1 MGVRPNGFVG
11 RHRSD
16 RPTAFDLNWPVDVSF
31 GRGALRNL
39 ATVIA
44 ARPERRVLLVTS
56 PSFGARSSLLD
67 TLARHLDGRE
77 MRVFDGIKATP
88 DIDAVQ
94 GVIDFARASRVEA
107 VIGMGG
113 GSVMDAAKT
122 AALLARTQWDLRTY
136 LQEEPDTPPTPLH
149 TILIPT
155 TAGSGSEVTRWATI
169 WDTAGKRKLS
179 VTLPRLPHRL
189 ALLDPELTLTL
200 PPLQTAISGADALA
214 HAMEAYW
221 SKNANPVSDSLA
233 LAAVH
238 RISTHLFRA
247 QQEPMN
253 LEHRSEM
260 LLASLLAGLAF
271 SQTQT
276 AAAHAISYPLT
287 SHFGIPH
294 GQATAISLPVLLG
307 FNAEVAPDLFAPLC
321 RVLGAASV
329 PEAQDRLRW
338 LLEQVGL
345 KTRLR
350 DLGIPCHAQPLLAQ
364 AALTSNRLPNNLRS
378 IGPEEMQRLL
388 EELW

>member
-1 MGVRPNGFVG
+1 MASRVAIDPAGP
-11 RHRSD
+11 S
-16 RPTAFDLNWPVDVSF
+16 AFNLNRPVDVSF

-39 ATVIA
+39 ATAFA

-88 DIDAVQ
+88 DIDMVQ
-94 GVIDFARASRVEA
+94 GAIDFARASRVEA

-122 AALLARTQWDLRTY
+122 VALLARTQWDLGTY
-136 LQEEPDTPPTPLH
+136 LQDKPDTPHEPLH

-169 WDTAGKRKLS
+169 WDTAAKRKLS
-179 VTLPRLPHRL
+179 VTLPHLPPRP
-189 ALLDPELTLTL
+189 ALVDPELTLTL

-221 SKNANPVSDSLA
+221 SKNANPASDSLA

-238 RISTHLFRA
+238 RISNHLFRA

-253 LEHRSEM
+253 LEPRSEM

-271 SQTQT
+271 SQTET

-287 SHFGIPH
+287 SHFGVPH
-294 GQATAISLPVLLG
+294 GQATGISLPVLLG
-307 FNAEVAPDLFAPLC
+307 FNAEVAPDRFAPLC
-321 RVLGAASV
+321 RALGAASV
-329 PEAQDRLRW
+329 PEAQDRLRG
-338 LLEQVGL
+338 LLERVGL
-345 KTRLR
+345 KIRLR
-350 DLGIPCHAQPLLAQ
+350 DLGVPLHDVPMLTA
-364 AALTSNRLPNNLRS
+364 AALTSNRLPNNVRT
-378 IGPEEMQRLL
+378 IGPGEMERLL
-388 EELW
+388 TELW

>member
-1 MGVRPNGFVG
+1 
-11 RHRSD
+11 
-16 RPTAFDLNWPVDVSF
+16 
-31 GRGALRNL
+31 
-39 ATVIA
+39 
-44 ARPERRVLLVTS
+44 VTS

-67 TLARHLDGRE
+67 TLARHLAGRE

-88 DIDAVQ
+88 NIDVVQ

-169 WDTAGKRKLS
+169 WDTAAKRKLS
-179 VTLPRLPHRL
+179 VTLPRLPPRP
-189 ALLDPELTLTL
+189 AFLDPELTLTL

-221 SKNANPVSDSLA
+221 SKNANPASDRLA
-233 LAAVH
+233 LAAVA
-238 RISTHLFRA
+238 RIFHHLFRA

-253 LEHRSEM
+253 LESRSAM

-271 SQTQT
+271 SQTET

-287 SHFGIPH
+287 LHFGVPH
-294 GQATAISLPVLLG
+294 GQATGISLPALLA
-307 FNAEVAPDLFAPLC
+307 FNAEAAPERMQRLC
-321 RVLGAASV
+321 LSLEATSV
-329 PEAQDRLRW
+329 PEAQDRLRG
-338 LLEQVGL
+338 LLEGVGL

-350 DLGIPCHAQPLLAQ
+350 DLGVPLSAVPMLAV
-364 AALTSNRLPNNLRS
+364 AALTSSRLPNNVRTV
-378 IGPEEMQRLL
+378 GPGEMEQLL
-388 EELW
+388 TDLW

>member
-1 MGVRPNGFVG
+1 MASRITIDPIDPAALAV
-11 RHRSD
+11 
-16 RPTAFDLNWPVDVSF
+16 FDFHWGAHITF
-31 GRGALRNL
+31 GRGALRKL
-39 ATVIA
+39 ATAIG

-56 PSFGARSSLLD
+56 PSIGTRSSLLD
-67 TLARHLDGRE
+67 TVAGHLVGRQ
-77 MRVFDGIKATP
+77 MRVFDGIRAAP

-94 GVIDFARASRVEA
+94 GAIDFARASRSEA

-122 AALLARTQWDLRTY
+122 VALLARTRWDLRTY
-136 LQEEPDTPPTPLH
+136 LQQEPDTPPDLLF

-169 WDTAGKRKLS
+169 WDTAAKRKLS
-179 VTLPRLPHRL
+179 VTLPRLPSRP

-214 HAMEAYW
+214 HALEAYW
-221 SKNANPVSDSLA
+221 SKNANPASDRLA

-238 RISTHLFRA
+238 RISTRLFRA

-253 LEHRSEM
+253 VEHRSEM

-271 SQTQT
+271 NRTET

-294 GQATAISLPVLLG
+294 GQATGVSLPLLLG
-307 FNAEVAPDLFAPLC
+307 FNAEVAPKRFAPLC
-321 RVLGAASV
+321 RALGAATV
-329 PEAQDRLRW
+329 PEAQGRLRG
-338 LLEQVGL
+338 LLERVGL

-350 DLGIPCHAQPLLAQ
+350 DLGVPLCAVPMLAA
-364 AALTSNRLPNNLRS
+364 AALTSNRLPNNVRT
-378 IGPEEMQRLL
+378 IGPAEMVRLL
-388 EELW
+388 TDLW